1 MKTLTSKAYGATGP
15 TERCRTC
22 KGTGKITRKDKEG
35 IAVISYG
42 DERLAPSRTAI
53 YIIIAVILFLAL
65 TGTLVVL
72 FYPRTVSA
80 TSTNLK
86 IIYAEI
92 AKNNTKLILQ
102 DTVNVKNSNYFVAHL
117 DGIDITVQYQQREV
131 GKNDTDY
138 APNVT
143 HPSMPARKVTPLNYS
158 ITLEFNKDTGSDDI
172 WTYCCLIKYSL
183 GFQVQVNTRFSYFSN
198 KFEFSDSMYQIANCN
213 EMIKDQETNTCHL
226 NLMEETLEHEKG

>member
-1 MKTLTSKAYGATGP
+1 MTSKAYGATGP

-35 IAVISYG
+35 VAVISYG

-80 TSTNLK
+80 TSTKLK
-86 IIYAEI
+86 IIWAEI
-92 AKNNTKLILQ
+92 SKNNTRLILQ
-102 DTVNVKNSNYFVAHL
+102 DTVNVKNSNYFVSYL
-117 DGIDITVQYQQREV
+117 DGINVTVQYQQREV
-131 GKNDTDY
+131 GKNYTKY
-138 APNVT
+138 NSSVT
-143 HPSMPARKVTPLNYS
+143 RPSISPRKVTPLNYS
-158 ITLEFNKDTGSDDI
+158 ITLDFNKETGSDDI

-183 GFQVQVNTRFSYFSN
+183 GFQIQVNTRFSYFSN

-213 EMIKDQETNTCHL
+213 EVIKKADNTCHL
-226 NLMEETLEHEKG
+226 DLTGKSETSDKG